1 MDTAKVY
8 FTDMR
13 CKVGESLLVK
23 LERLIRTAGI
33 EAIPFKQKY
42 VAIKIHFGEPGN
54 LSFLRP
60 NFAKTVADR
69 IKALGGLP
77 FLTDCNTLY
86 VGRRNNA
93 LVHMDAAF
101 ENGYSPLS
109 TGCQNII
116 ADGLGFFEVMV
127 FLLTMSLVLGGGKT
141 LTAAELIAYCGGF
154 AAGNLVGSFL
164 EQKLVDSYI
173 SVEIIAEKNNDSNSL
188 VRQLREAGF
197 GTTVVPGEG
206 RSGPRLVIKVVC

>member
-1 MDTAKVY
+1 MTL
-8 FTDMR
+8 
-13 CKVGESLLVK
+13 ESLGMIVVIFFARCTDVTIGVFRILMVVK
-23 LERLIRTAGI
+23 
-33 EAIPFKQKY
+33 
-42 VAIKIHFGEPGN
+42 
-54 LSFLRP
+54 
-60 NFAKTVADR
+60 
-69 IKALGGLP
+69 
-77 FLTDCNTLY
+77 
-86 VGRRNNA
+86 GRRFI
-93 LVHMDAAF
+93 AA
-101 ENGYSPLS
+101 
-109 TGCQNII
+109 
-116 ADGLGFFEVMV
+116 GLGFFEVMV

-206 RSGPRLVIKVVC
+206 RSGPRLVIKVVCSRKSIDRVRGISASHGGFVFISDIKGVTGGHFTKRK